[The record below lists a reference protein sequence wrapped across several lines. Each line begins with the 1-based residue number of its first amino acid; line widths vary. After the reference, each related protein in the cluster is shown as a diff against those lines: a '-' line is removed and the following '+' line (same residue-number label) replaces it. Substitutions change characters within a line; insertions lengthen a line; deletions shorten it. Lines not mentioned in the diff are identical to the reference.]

1 MTNYKLNRF
10 GFYNYFNYRNQ
21 TFDANTQSIVFNG
34 ENGSG
39 KTATMLSLFPTI
51 FLGSMRVV
59 DNKRSLDYYIKAGE
73 AGFAWAEFKADNLL
87 QTLLLAYSK
96 SADGSN
102 TNHYYYVLKQ
112 GVKGDDLP
120 YSTSWPEFRGA
131 VKPYVERR
139 YETQADYQNA
149 INQLFFGFASQSEMQ
164 EYFEHLAAFEKPP
177 LKQTGS
183 TAELDSALKTAL
195 PNLSHYADRAT
206 VENFIDN
213 ALAMVEEEKKK
224 AALDKL
230 NDALAKT
237 EEWETLT
244 NKPTL
249 AQIQNFY
256 GKAKTELDQKQE
268 KFEALKTRLAETK
281 EKITKLESDQASVSQ
296 DLKAKEGERQA
307 LQAVIDAKNL
317 DQLSRKIDETKGEID
332 NRERDFEAAQKDRKN
347 AEERL
352 LAYTEDARKE
362 KNALVILE
370 GRLATVKSELAKY
383 QVQADFEEKHPDA
396 KELLKEQKRLLEKL
410 DELAKQNQELVAKL
424 GIVNNEIN
432 AFDETVYT
440 DNIASALAEL
450 DQETSAWLKE
460 REIGFDQ
467 TPEFDLEVYE
477 DRRHLLENAR
487 GQYQEAIAETKNDIR
502 LEKAQLKQLSSDLA
516 KLEKQPK
523 PETTAEFQAGKQLY
537 ELVDFKEGVPND
549 LQLQLESDLKYSN
562 LLYAL
567 FDGQEIKTGLEA
579 DNFTT
584 NTGNVNNR
592 DLPTLADYLV
602 SQDDRVNA
610 FLQTITVKDRHL
622 SYANVKVHSEKAT
635 AITHIGESNRQK
647 ERERQIAQLTEEI
660 NQAKRSLTELAEKLS
675 SYQELFDQADPA
687 SFPKSDKVTEAQ
699 ITYQREL
706 AEQEKRLKKQEKLEL
721 NLADFHRQ
729 KDQLTS
735 ELCPDLPADSKEF
748 ADYRLAWDK
757 YQDKQSQRIMQEN
770 DLLKQKDRLASAENR
785 IRQAHAELSEKTK
798 QVQDK
803 QDRLTE
809 IKAQIETLEK
819 QLEEIQNDPETK
831 KQLARKE
838 ELDKLLKGLDK
849 QLTEIGFKLDQE
861 NNRLT
866 DYQGRLP
873 EKQAAYEDLDHE
885 YTAVTDLLERLHLT
899 EKVKDAS
906 PNDWNS
912 EQVKASNQSKANLA
926 MSAVNSINDKT
937 DYRVDNSKRL
947 EFEDI
952 ELSDYLLVQVQNLL
966 HEIAVVH
973 YYYGDQEL
981 ELSKLYDDIR
991 QQLESFQASADDEV
1005 QRLAR
1010 YLNNSTILQKIRQA
1024 TAEATTLTK
1033 QISKSLKEKEQ
1044 TSHISFYTS
1053 FSEIPDYRKD
1063 YLAAFGNTSIDSPES
1078 QNAVTLLMDRF
1089 WTYIKDNNDEMTR
1102 DELVDHFYEEF
1113 DYKKWYRF
1121 NISFRRHAGDAPEKM
1136 TDRKL
1141 NAFSEGQ
1148 RSRAILEPLLI
1159 VLELDEKKMSNPLA
1173 PKIILMDESF
1183 SGIDDEQQELLLK
1196 NIYDIADNF
1205 IATGYNARLAV
1216 PENSKDTT
1224 YFTLI
1229 DHTVDGKNHFIS
1241 VEQSI
1246 VRKNR

>member
-73 AGFAWAEFKADNLL
+73 AGFAWVEFKAGDLL

-149 INQLFFGFASQSEMQ
+149 INQLFFGFASESEMQ
-164 EYFEHLAAFEKPP
+164 EYFEHLSAFEKPP

-213 ALAMVEEEKKK
+213 ALAMVEEEKRK
-224 AALDKL
+224 AALDRL
-230 NDALAKT
+230 NNALAKT

-256 GKAKTELDQKQE
+256 GKAKTELGQKRE

-317 DQLSRKIDETKGEID
+317 DQLSRKIDETKGERD

-370 GRLATVKSELAKY
+370 GRLATTKTELAKY
-383 QVQADFEEKHPDA
+383 QVQADFEEKYPEA
-396 KELLKEQKRLLEKL
+396 KELLKKQKQLLEELDKL
-410 DELAKQNQELVAKL
+410 AEQNQELAAKL
-424 GIVNNEIN
+424 GIVNQAIID
-432 AFDETVYT
+432 FDETIYT
-440 DNIASALAEL
+440 DHISSALAEL

-460 REIGFDQ
+460 REISFDQ

-537 ELVDFKEGVPND
+537 ELIDFKEGVPND

-610 FLQTITVKDRHL
+610 FLQTITVKDGHL

-757 YQDKQSQRIMQEN
+757 YQDKQ
-770 DLLKQKDRLASAENR
+770 
-785 IRQAHAELSEKTK
+785 
-798 QVQDK
+798 
-803 QDRLTE
+803 DRLTE

-861 NNRLT
+861 NNHLT
-866 DYQGRLP
+866 AYQERLP

-912 EQVKASNQSKANLA
+912 EQVKASNQNKANLA
-926 MSAVNSINDKT
+926 MIAVNGINDNT
-937 DYRVDNSKRL
+937 PYRVDNSKRL

-973 YYYGDQEL
+973 YYYGGQEL

-1010 YLNNSTILQKIRQA
+1010 YLNNLTILQKIRQA

-1216 PENSKDTT
+1216 PENSKGTT

-1246 VRKNR
+1246 VRKNKA

>member
-73 AGFAWAEFKADNLL
+73 AGFAWTEFKAGKLI

-112 GVKGDDLP
+112 GIKGDALP

-149 INQLFFGFASQSEMQ
+149 INQLFFGFQSQSEMQ
-164 EYFEHLAAFEKPP
+164 EYFGHLAAFEKPP

-237 EEWETLT
+237 EEWEDLT
-244 NKPTL
+244 NKPVL

-256 GKAKTELDQKQE
+256 GKAKTELGEKQE
-268 KFEALKTRLAETK
+268 SFEKLKNRLAETEEAIVQLK
-281 EKITKLESDQASVSQ
+281 SDQVSISQ

-307 LQAVIDAKNL
+307 LQTVIDAKNL
-317 DQLSRKIDETKGEID
+317 DQLAREINQIKDEKINRKKDLD
-332 NRERDFEAAQKDRKN
+332 AAQKDQKN
-347 AEERL
+347 AEDRL
-352 LAYTEDARKE
+352 VAYTEDLRKE
-362 KNALVILE
+362 KTALVTIE
-370 GRLATVKSELAKY
+370 NRLATIKSELAQY

-396 KELLKEQKRLLEKL
+396 KSLLTEQKRLLEEL
-410 DELAKQNQELVAKL
+410 DKLAKQNQKL
-424 GIVNNEIN
+424 ITKLDIVNQAID
-432 AFDETVYT
+432 AFDEAIYT

-460 REIGFDQ
+460 REISFDQ
-467 TPEFDLEVYE
+467 VVEFDLEVYE

-487 GQYQEAIAETKNDIR
+487 GQYQEAIAETKNNIR
-502 LEKAQLKQLSSDLA
+502 IEKAQLKQLSSDLA

-523 PETTAEFQAGKQLY
+523 PETTAEFQDGKQLY

-567 FDGQEIKTGLEA
+567 FDGHEIKTGLEA
-579 DNFTT
+579 DNCTA
-584 NTGNVNNR
+584 NTANLNSKN
-592 DLPTLADYLV
+592 LPSLADYLV
-602 SQDDRVNA
+602 SQDNRVNA
-610 FLQTITVKDRHL
+610 FLQRIAVKDGHI
-622 SYANVKVHSEKAT
+622 SYANVKVYSEKGI

-660 NQAKRSLTELAEKLS
+660 NQVKQYLEELADKLA

-687 SFPKSDKVTEAQ
+687 TFPKSDKVTEAQ
-699 ITYQREL
+699 IAYQREL
-706 AEQEKRLKKQEKLEL
+706 AEQDKRLKKQEKLEAQ
-721 NLADFHRQ
+721 LADFHRQ
-729 KDQLTS
+729 KEQLTS
-735 ELCPDLPADSKEF
+735 DLCPDLPADNKEF

-757 YQDKQSQRIMQEN
+757 YQDKQSQRLMQEN
-770 DLLKQKDRLASAENR
+770 DLLKQKERLTSAESR
-785 IRQAHAELSEKTK
+785 IKQAQAESSEKAM

-809 IKAQIETLEK
+809 IKARIETLEK
-819 QLEEIQNDPETK
+819 QLDEIQNDPETK

-838 ELDKLLKGLDK
+838 ELDQLLKGLDK

-861 NNRLT
+861 KNHHT
-866 DYQGRLP
+866 DYQERLP
-873 EKQAAYEDLDHE
+873 EKQAAYEDLDHK
-885 YTAVTDLLERLHLT
+885 YAAVTDLLKRLHLT

-906 PNDWNS
+906 PNDWNN
-912 EQVKASNQSKANLA
+912 EQVKASNQNKANLA
-926 MSAVNSINDKT
+926 MIAVNSINGET

-952 ELSDYLLVQVQNLL
+952 ELNDYLLVQVQNLV

-1024 TAEATTLTK
+1024 TAEVTTLTK

-1053 FSEIPDYRKD
+1053 FSEIPDFRKD
-1063 YLAAFGNTSIDSPES
+1063 YLAAFGNTSIDSLES

-1113 DYKKWYRF
+1113 NYKKWYRF
-1121 NISFRRHAGDAPEKM
+1121 NISFRRHAGDALEKM

>member
-73 AGFAWAEFKADNLL
+73 AGFAWVEFKAGDLL

-112 GVKGDDLP
+112 GVKGDALP

-131 VKPYVERR
+131 VKPYVDRR

-149 INQLFFGFASQSEMQ
+149 INQLFFGFASQGEMQ

-256 GKAKTELDQKQE
+256 GKAKTELGQKRE

-296 DLKAKEGERQA
+296 DLKAKEGERRA

-370 GRLATVKSELAKY
+370 GRLATTKTELAKY

-410 DELAKQNQELVAKL
+410 DELAKQNQELIAKL

-432 AFDETVYT
+432 AFDETIYT
-440 DNIASALAEL
+440 DHISSALAEL

-460 REIGFDQ
+460 KEISFDQ

-584 NTGNVNNR
+584 DTGNVNNR

-610 FLQTITVKDRHL
+610 FLQTITVKDGHL

-866 DYQGRLP
+866 DYQERLP

-885 YTAVTDLLERLHLT
+885 YTAVTDLLEKLNLT

-912 EQVKASNQSKANLA
+912 EQVKASNQNKANLA
-926 MSAVNSINDKT
+926 MIAVNGINDNT
-937 DYRVDNSKRL
+937 PYRVDNSKRL

-966 HEIAVVH
+966 HEIAVIH
-973 YYYGDQEL
+973 YYYGGQEL

-1078 QNAVTLLMDRF
+1078 QSAVTLLMDRF

-1121 NISFRRHAGDAPEKM
+1121 NISFRRHAGDALEKM

>member
-73 AGFAWAEFKADNLL
+73 AGFAWTEFKAGELI

-112 GVKGDDLP
+112 GIKGDALP

-131 VKPYVERR
+131 IKPYVERR

-149 INQLFFGFASQSEMQ
+149 INQLFFGFQSQSEMQ

-195 PNLSHYADRAT
+195 PKLSHYADRAT

-230 NDALAKT
+230 NAALAKT
-237 EEWETLT
+237 EEWEDLT
-244 NKPTL
+244 NKPVL

-256 GKAKTELDQKQE
+256 GKAKTELGEKQE
-268 KFEALKTRLAETK
+268 SFEKLKNRLAETEETIVQLK
-281 EKITKLESDQASVSQ
+281 SDQVSISQ

-307 LQAVIDAKNL
+307 LQTVIDAKNL
-317 DQLSRKIDETKGEID
+317 DQLAREINQIKDEKINRKKDLDT
-332 NRERDFEAAQKDRKN
+332 AQKDQKN

-352 LAYTEDARKE
+352 VAYTEDLRKE
-362 KNALVILE
+362 KTALVTIENRLE
-370 GRLATVKSELAKY
+370 TIKSELAQY

-396 KELLKEQKRLLEKL
+396 KSLLTEQKRLLEEL
-410 DELAKQNQELVAKL
+410 DKLAKQNQKL
-424 GIVNNEIN
+424 ITKLDIVNQAID
-432 AFDETVYT
+432 AFDEAIYT

-460 REIGFDQ
+460 REISFDQ
-467 TPEFDLEVYE
+467 VVEFDLEIYE

-487 GQYQEAIAETKNDIR
+487 GQYQEAIAETKNNIR
-502 LEKAQLKQLSSDLA
+502 IEKAQLKQLSSDLA

-523 PETTAEFQAGKQLY
+523 PETTAEFQDGKQLY

-579 DNFTT
+579 DNCTA
-584 NTGNVNNR
+584 NTANLNSK
-592 DLPTLADYLV
+592 DLPNLADYLV
-602 SQDDRVNA
+602 SQDKRVNA
-610 FLQTITVKDRHL
+610 FLQTIAVKNGHI
-622 SYANVKVHSEKAT
+622 SYANVKVHSEKGN
-635 AITHIGESNRQK
+635 AITHIGESNRQQ

-660 NQAKRSLTELAEKLS
+660 NQVKQYLEELADKLA

-687 SFPKSDKVTEAQ
+687 TFPKSDKVTEAQ
-699 ITYQREL
+699 IAYQREL
-706 AEQEKRLKKQEKLEL
+706 AEQDKRLKKQEKLEAQ
-721 NLADFHRQ
+721 LADFHRQ
-729 KDQLTS
+729 KEQFTS
-735 ELCPDLPADSKEF
+735 DLCPDLPADNKEF

-757 YQDKQSQRIMQEN
+757 YQDKQSQRLMQEN
-770 DLLKQKDRLASAENR
+770 DLLKQKERLTSAESR
-785 IRQAHAELSEKTK
+785 IKQAQAELSEKAM

-809 IKAQIETLEK
+809 IKARIETLEK
-819 QLEEIQNDPETK
+819 QLDEIQNDPETK

-838 ELDKLLKGLDK
+838 ELDQLLKGLDK

-861 NNRLT
+861 NNHHT
-866 DYQGRLP
+866 DYQERLP

-885 YTAVTDLLERLHLT
+885 YAAVTDLLKRLHLT

-906 PNDWNS
+906 PNDWNN
-912 EQVKASNQSKANLA
+912 EQVKASNQNKANLA
-926 MSAVNSINDKT
+926 MIAVNSINGET

-952 ELSDYLLVQVQNLL
+952 ELNDYLLVQVQNLV

-1063 YLAAFGNTSIDSPES
+1063 YLAAFGNTSIDSLES

-1113 DYKKWYRF
+1113 NYKKWYRF
-1121 NISFRRHAGDAPEKM
+1121 NISFRRHAGDALEKM

>member
-73 AGFAWAEFKADNLL
+73 AGFAWVEFKADYLL

-131 VKPYVERR
+131 VKPYVEHR

-224 AALDKL
+224 AELDKL
-230 NDALAKT
+230 NNALAKT

-256 GKAKTELDQKQE
+256 GKAKTELGQKQE
-268 KFEALKTRLAETK
+268 QFEKLKASLAET
-281 EKITKLESDQASVSQ
+281 EEAITQLKSDQASISQ
-296 DLKAKEGERQA
+296 DLKAKEGEQQA

-317 DQLSRKIDETKGEID
+317 DQLSRKIAQTKDERN
-332 NRERDFEAAQKDRKN
+332 NRERDSEAAQKDRKN

-352 LAYTEDARKE
+352 LTYTEDARKE

-370 GRLATVKSELAKY
+370 GRLATTKTELAKY
-383 QVQADFEEKHPDA
+383 QVQADFEEKYPDA
-396 KELLKEQKRLLEKL
+396 KELLKKQKLLLDKL
-410 DELAKQNQELVAKL
+410 DKLSEQNQELATEL
-424 GIVNNEIN
+424 GIVNQAIN
-432 AFDETVYT
+432 AFDETIYT

-450 DQETSAWLKE
+450 DQETSVWLKE
-460 REIGFDQ
+460 REISFDQ
-467 TPEFDLEVYE
+467 VEEFDLGVYE

-502 LEKAQLKQLSSDLA
+502 LEKTQLKQLSSDLE
-516 KLEKQPK
+516 KLQEQPK
-523 PETTAEFQAGKQLY
+523 PETTAVFKDGNQLF
-537 ELVDFKEGVPND
+537 ELVDFKEGVPSD

-579 DNFTT
+579 DGFTA
-584 NTGNVNNR
+584 NVNNVSTK

-610 FLQTITVKDRHL
+610 FLQAIAVKDGHI
-622 SYANVKVHSEKAT
+622 SYASVNVHSEKGT
-635 AITHIGESNRQK
+635 AVTHIGESNRQK
-647 ERERQIAQLTEEI
+647 ERERQIALLTEEI
-660 NQAKRSLTELAEKLS
+660 NQVKQRLADLADKLA
-675 SYQELFDQADPA
+675 SYQELFKQADPA
-687 SFPKSDKVTEAQ
+687 TFPKSDKVTEAQ
-699 ITYQREL
+699 IAYNNAL
-706 AEQEKRLKKQEKLEL
+706 AEQDKRLKKQEKLQVQ
-721 NLADFHRQ
+721 LADFHRQ
-729 KDQLTS
+729 KEQFTS
-735 ELCPDLPADSKEF
+735 ELCPDLPAESKEF

-757 YQDKQSQRIMQEN
+757 YQDKQVQRIMQEN
-770 DLLKQKDRLASAENR
+770 DLLKQKDRLASAESR
-785 IRQAHAELSEKTK
+785 IKQAHAESSEKTK

-809 IKAQIETLEK
+809 IKAQIATLEK
-819 QLEEIQNDPETK
+819 QLEEIRNDPETK

-838 ELDKLLKGLDK
+838 ELDQLLKELEK
-849 QLTEIGFKLDQE
+849 QLNEIEFKLERE
-861 NNRLT
+861 NNHLT
-866 DYQGRLP
+866 AYQERLP

-885 YTAVTDLLERLHLT
+885 YAAVSDLLEKLNLT

-973 YYYGDQEL
+973 YYYGGQEL

-1089 WTYIKDNNDEMTR
+1089 WTYIKDNNDEMSR

-1113 DYKKWYRF
+1113 DYKRWYRF

>member
-73 AGFAWAEFKADNLL
+73 AGFAWVEFKADYLL

-131 VKPYVERR
+131 VNPYVEHR

-224 AALDKL
+224 AELDKL
-230 NDALAKT
+230 NNALAKT

-256 GKAKTELDQKQE
+256 GKAKTELGQKQE
-268 KFEALKTRLAETK
+268 QFEKLKASLAET
-281 EKITKLESDQASVSQ
+281 EEAITQLKSNQASISK
-296 DLKAKEGERQA
+296 DLKAKEGEQQA
-307 LQAVIDAKNL
+307 LQTVIDAKNL
-317 DQLSRKIDETKGEID
+317 DQLSRKIAQTKDERN
-332 NRERDFEAAQKDRKN
+332 NRERDSEAAQKDRKN

-352 LAYTEDARKE
+352 LTYTEDARKE

-370 GRLATVKSELAKY
+370 GRLATTKTELAKY
-383 QVQADFEEKHPDA
+383 QVQADFEEKYPDA
-396 KELLKEQKRLLEKL
+396 KELLKKQKLLLDKL
-410 DELAKQNQELVAKL
+410 DKLSEQNQELATEL
-424 GIVNNEIN
+424 GIVNQAIN
-432 AFDETVYT
+432 AFDETIYT

-460 REIGFDQ
+460 REISFDQ
-467 TPEFDLEVYE
+467 VAEFDLDVYE

-502 LEKAQLKQLSSDLA
+502 LEKAQLKQLSSDLE
-516 KLEKQPK
+516 KLQEQPK
-523 PETTAEFQAGKQLY
+523 PETTAVFKDGKQLF
-537 ELVDFKEGVPND
+537 ELVDFKEGVPSN

-579 DNFTT
+579 DGFTA
-584 NTGNVNNR
+584 NVNNVSTK

-610 FLQTITVKDRHL
+610 FLQAIAVKDGHI
-622 SYANVKVHSEKAT
+622 SYASVNVHSEKGT
-635 AITHIGESNRQK
+635 VVTHIGESNRQK
-647 ERERQIAQLTEEI
+647 ERERQITLLTEEI
-660 NQAKRSLTELAEKLS
+660 NQVKQRLADLADKLA
-675 SYQELFDQADPA
+675 SYQELFKQADPA
-687 SFPKSDKVTEAQ
+687 TFPKSDKVTEAQ
-699 ITYQREL
+699 IAYNNAL
-706 AEQEKRLKKQEKLEL
+706 AEQDKRLKKQEKLQVQ
-721 NLADFHRQ
+721 LADFHRQ
-729 KDQLTS
+729 KEQFTS
-735 ELCPDLPADSKEF
+735 ELCPDLPAESKEF

-757 YQDKQSQRIMQEN
+757 YQDKQVQRIMQEN
-770 DLLKQKDRLASAENR
+770 DLLKQKDRLASAESR
-785 IRQAHAELSEKTK
+785 IKQARAELSEKTK

-809 IKAQIETLEK
+809 IKAQIATLEK
-819 QLEEIQNDPETK
+819 QLEEIRNDPETK

-838 ELDKLLKGLDK
+838 ELDQLLKELEK
-849 QLTEIGFKLDQE
+849 QLNEIEFKLERE
-861 NNRLT
+861 NNHLT
-866 DYQGRLP
+866 AYQERLP

-885 YTAVTDLLERLHLT
+885 YAAVSDLLEKLNLT

-947 EFEDI
+947 EFEDV

-973 YYYGDQEL
+973 YYYGGQEL

>member
-73 AGFAWAEFKADNLL
+73 AGFAWAEFKADDLL

-230 NDALAKT
+230 NNALAKT

-256 GKAKTELDQKQE
+256 GKAKTELDKKQE
-268 KFEALKTRLAETK
+268 QFEKLKTSLAETE

-296 DLKAKEGERQA
+296 DLKAKEGEQQA
-307 LQAVIDAKNL
+307 LQTVIDAKNL
-317 DQLSRKIDETKGEID
+317 DQLSRKITQTKEERN

-370 GRLATVKSELAKY
+370 GRLATTKTELAKY
-383 QVQADFEEKHPDA
+383 QVQADFEEKYPEA
-396 KELLKEQKRLLEKL
+396 KELLKKQKLLLEKL
-410 DELAKQNQELVAKL
+410 DKLAKQNQELVARL
-424 GIVNNEIN
+424 DLIN
-432 AFDETVYT
+432 QAINTFDETVYT

-460 REIGFDQ
+460 REISFDQ
-467 TPEFDLEVYE
+467 VAEFDLDVYE
-477 DRRHLLENAR
+477 DRRHLLEIAR

-502 LEKAQLKQLSSDLA
+502 LEKIQLKQLNSDLE
-516 KLEKQPK
+516 KLQEQPK
-523 PETTAEFQAGKQLY
+523 PETTADFKDGKQLF
-537 ELVDFKEGVPND
+537 ELVDFKEGVPSD

-567 FDGQEIKTGLEA
+567 FDGQEIMTGLEA
-579 DNFTT
+579 DNSIA
-584 NTGNVNNR
+584 NVNKESTK

-602 SQDDRVNA
+602 SQDDRVND
-610 FLQTITVKDRHL
+610 FLQTIALKDDHI
-622 SYANVKVHSEKAT
+622 SYASVKVHSEKGT

-647 ERERQIAQLTEEI
+647 ERERQIALLTEEI
-660 NQAKRSLTELAEKLS
+660 NQVKQRLEELADKLA
-675 SYQELFDQADPA
+675 SYQELFKQADPA
-687 SFPKSDKVTEAQ
+687 TFPKSDKVTEAQ
-699 ITYQREL
+699 IAYNNAL
-706 AEQEKRLKKQEKLEL
+706 AEQDKRLEKQEKLQVQ
-721 NLADFHRQ
+721 LADFHRQ
-729 KDQLTS
+729 KEQFTS

-748 ADYRLAWDK
+748 TDYRLAWDK
-757 YQDKQSQRIMQEN
+757 YQDKQVQRIMQEN
-770 DLLKQKDRLASAENR
+770 DLLKQKDRLTSAESR
-785 IRQAHAELSEKTK
+785 IKQARAELSEKTK

-809 IKAQIETLEK
+809 IKAQIATLEK

-838 ELDKLLKGLDK
+838 ELDQLLKELEK
-849 QLTEIGFKLDQE
+849 QLNEIEFKLERE
-861 NNRLT
+861 NNHLT
-866 DYQGRLP
+866 DYQDRLP
-873 EKQAAYEDLDHE
+873 EKQAAYEDLNHE
-885 YTAVTDLLERLHLT
+885 YAAVTDLLEKLNLT

-926 MSAVNSINDKT
+926 MIAVNSINGET

-952 ELSDYLLVQVQNLL
+952 ELSDYLLVQVQNLV

-1089 WTYIKDNNDEMTR
+1089 WTYIKDNNNEMTR

>member
-73 AGFAWAEFKADNLL
+73 AGFAWAEFKADDLL

-131 VKPYVERR
+131 VKSYVERR

-183 TAELDSALKTAL
+183 TVELDSALKTAL

-230 NDALAKT
+230 NNALAKT

-256 GKAKTELDQKQE
+256 GKAKTELDKKQVQ
-268 KFEALKTRLAETK
+268 FENLKTILAETE

-307 LQAVIDAKNL
+307 LQTVIDAKNL
-317 DQLSRKIDETKGEID
+317 DQLSRKIAQAKEERD

-370 GRLATVKSELAKY
+370 GRLATTKTELAKY
-383 QVQADFEEKHPDA
+383 QVQTDFEEKYPEA
-396 KELLKEQKRLLEKL
+396 KELLKKQKLLLEKL
-410 DELAKQNQELVAKL
+410 DKLSKQNQELVARL
-424 GIVNNEIN
+424 DLIN
-432 AFDETVYT
+432 QAINTFDETVYT

-450 DQETSAWLKE
+450 DQETRAWLKE
-460 REIGFDQ
+460 REISFDQ
-467 TPEFDLEVYE
+467 VAEFDLDVYE
-477 DRRHLLENAR
+477 DRRHLLEIAR

-502 LEKAQLKQLSSDLA
+502 LEKIQLKQLNSDLE
-516 KLEKQPK
+516 KLQEQPK
-523 PETTAEFQAGKQLY
+523 PETTADFKDGKQLF
-537 ELVDFKEGVPND
+537 ELVDFKEGVPSD

-579 DNFTT
+579 DGFINKESTK
-584 NTGNVNNR
+584 

-602 SQDDRVNA
+602 SQDDRVND
-610 FLQTITVKDRHL
+610 FLQTIAVKDGHI
-622 SYANVKVHSEKAT
+622 SYASVKVHSEKGT

-647 ERERQIAQLTEEI
+647 ERERQIALLTEEI
-660 NQAKRSLTELAEKLS
+660 NQVKQRLEELADKLA
-675 SYQELFDQADPA
+675 SYQELFKQADPA
-687 SFPKSDKVTEAQ
+687 TFPKSDKVTEAQ
-699 ITYQREL
+699 IAYNNAL
-706 AEQEKRLKKQEKLEL
+706 AEQDKRLKKQEKLQVQ
-721 NLADFHRQ
+721 LADFHRQ
-729 KDQLTS
+729 QEQFTS

-757 YQDKQSQRIMQEN
+757 YQDKQVQRIMQEN
-770 DLLKQKDRLASAENR
+770 DLLKQKDRLTSAESR
-785 IRQAHAELSEKTK
+785 IKQARAELSEKTK

-809 IKAQIETLEK
+809 IKARIETLEK
-819 QLEEIQNDPETK
+819 QLEEIQNNPETK

-838 ELDKLLKGLDK
+838 ELDQLLKELEK
-849 QLTEIGFKLDQE
+849 QLNEIEFKLERE
-861 NNRLT
+861 NNHLT
-866 DYQGRLP
+866 DYQDRLP
-873 EKQAAYEDLDHE
+873 EKQAAYEDLNHE
-885 YTAVTDLLERLHLT
+885 YAAVTDLLEKLNLT

-906 PNDWNS
+906 PDDWNS

-926 MSAVNSINDKT
+926 MIAVNSINDET

-952 ELSDYLLVQVQNLL
+952 ELSDYLLVQVQNLV

-1089 WTYIKDNNDEMTR
+1089 WTYIKDNNNEMTR
-1102 DELVDHFYEEF
+1102 DELVDHFYDEF
-1113 DYKKWYRF
+1113 NYKKWYRF

-1246 VRKNR
+1246 VRKNGSV

>member
-73 AGFAWAEFKADNLL
+73 AGFAWVEFKAGDLL

-112 GVKGDDLP
+112 GVKGDALP

-131 VKPYVERR
+131 VKPYVDRR

-149 INQLFFGFASQSEMQ
+149 INQLFFGFASQGEMQ

-317 DQLSRKIDETKGEID
+317 DQLSRKIDETKGERD

-410 DELAKQNQELVAKL
+410 DELAKQNQELIAKL

-432 AFDETVYT
+432 AFDETIYT
-440 DNIASALAEL
+440 DHISSALAEL

-460 REIGFDQ
+460 REISFDQ

-602 SQDDRVNA
+602 SQDDRVND
-610 FLQTITVKDRHL
+610 FLQTITVKDGHL

-675 SYQELFDQADPA
+675 SYQELFNQADPA

-866 DYQGRLP
+866 DYQERLP

-912 EQVKASNQSKANLA
+912 EQVKASNQNKANLA
-926 MSAVNSINDKT
+926 MIAVNSINDKT

>member
-73 AGFAWAEFKADNLL
+73 AGFAWVEFKAGDLL

-139 YETQADYQNA
+139 YETQVDYQNA
-149 INQLFFGFASQSEMQ
+149 INQLFFGFASESEMQ
-164 EYFEHLAAFEKPP
+164 EYFEHLSAFEKPP

-213 ALAMVEEEKKK
+213 ALAMVEEEKRK
-224 AALDKL
+224 AALDRL
-230 NDALAKT
+230 NNALAKT

-256 GKAKTELDQKQE
+256 GKAKTELGQKRE

-317 DQLSRKIDETKGEID
+317 DQLSRKIDETKGERD

-370 GRLATVKSELAKY
+370 GRLATTKTELAKY
-383 QVQADFEEKHPDA
+383 QVQADFEEKYPEA
-396 KELLKEQKRLLEKL
+396 KELLKKQKQLLEELDKL
-410 DELAKQNQELVAKL
+410 AEQNQELAAKL
-424 GIVNNEIN
+424 GIVNQAIID
-432 AFDETVYT
+432 FDETIYT
-440 DNIASALAEL
+440 DHIFSALAEL

-460 REIGFDQ
+460 REISFDQ

-610 FLQTITVKDRHL
+610 FLQTITVKDGHL

-831 KQLARKE
+831 KQLVRKE

-866 DYQGRLP
+866 DYQERLP

-912 EQVKASNQSKANLA
+912 EQVKASNQNKANLA
-926 MSAVNSINDKT
+926 MIAVNGINDNT
-937 DYRVDNSKRL
+937 PYRVDNSKRL

-973 YYYGDQEL
+973 YYYGGQEL
-981 ELSKLYDDIR
+981 ELSKFYDDIR

-1216 PENSKDTT
+1216 PENSKGTT

>member
-73 AGFAWAEFKADNLL
+73 AGFAWVEFKADDLL

-112 GVKGDDLP
+112 GVKGDDIP
-120 YSTSWPEFRGA
+120 YSTSWPEFRGT

-224 AALDKL
+224 AELDKL
-230 NDALAKT
+230 NNALAKT

-256 GKAKTELDQKQE
+256 GKAKTELVQKQE
-268 KFEALKTRLAETK
+268 QFEALKARLAETEEAIAELK
-281 EKITKLESDQASVSQ
+281 SDQASVSQ
-296 DLKAKEGERQA
+296 DLKAKEGEQQA
-307 LQAVIDAKNL
+307 LQTVIDAKNL
-317 DQLSRKIDETKGEID
+317 DQLSRKIAQTKDERD

-370 GRLATVKSELAKY
+370 GRLATTKTELAKY
-383 QVQADFEEKHPDA
+383 QVQADFEEKYPEA
-396 KELLKEQKRLLEKL
+396 KELLKKQKLLLEKL
-410 DELAKQNQELVAKL
+410 DKLAKQNQELVARL
-424 GIVNNEIN
+424 DLIN
-432 AFDETVYT
+432 QAINTFDETVYT

-460 REIGFDQ
+460 REISFDQ
-467 TPEFDLEVYE
+467 VADFDLEVYE

-487 GQYQEAIAETKNDIR
+487 GQYQEAIAETKSNIR
-502 LEKAQLKQLSSDLA
+502 LEKAQLKQLSSDLE
-516 KLEKQPK
+516 KLQEQPK
-523 PETTAEFQAGKQLY
+523 PETTADFQDGKQLF
-537 ELVDFKEGVPND
+537 ELVDFKEGVPSD

-579 DNFTT
+579 DNSTAIT
-584 NTGNVNNR
+584 SNVSTK

-602 SQDDRVNA
+602 SQDDRVNS
-610 FLQTITVKDRHL
+610 FLQTIAVKDGHI
-622 SYANVKVHSEKAT
+622 SYASVKVHSEKGT

-647 ERERQIAQLTEEI
+647 ERERQIALLTEEI
-660 NQAKRSLTELAEKLS
+660 NQVKQHLVELADKLA
-675 SYQELFDQADPA
+675 SYQELFKQADPA
-687 SFPKSDKVTEAQ
+687 TFPKSDKVTEAQ
-699 ITYQREL
+699 IAYNNAL
-706 AEQEKRLKKQEKLEL
+706 DEQDKRLKKQEKLQVQ
-721 NLADFHRQ
+721 LADFHQ
-729 KDQLTS
+729 QQEQLTS
-735 ELCPDLPADSKEF
+735 ELCPDLPADSKKF

-757 YQDKQSQRIMQEN
+757 YQDKQIQRIMQEN
-770 DLLKQKDRLASAENR
+770 DLLKQKDRLASAESR
-785 IRQAHAELSEKTK
+785 IMQARAELSEKTK

-809 IKAQIETLEK
+809 IKAQIETLKK

-838 ELDKLLKGLDK
+838 ELDQLLKQLEK
-849 QLTEIGFKLDQE
+849 QLTEIGFKLGQE
-861 NNRLT
+861 NNHLT
-866 DYQGRLP
+866 AYQERLP
-873 EKQAAYEDLDHE
+873 EKQAAYENLDHE
-885 YTAVTDLLERLHLT
+885 YAAVTDLLEKLNLT

-912 EQVKASNQSKANLA
+912 EQVKANNQNKANLA
-926 MSAVNSINDKT
+926 MIAVNSINGET

-1159 VLELDEKKMSNPLA
+1159 VLELDEKKMSNPLT

>member
-73 AGFAWAEFKADNLL
+73 AGFAWVEFKAGDLL

-112 GVKGDDLP
+112 GVKGDALP

-131 VKPYVERR
+131 VKPYVDRR

-149 INQLFFGFASQSEMQ
+149 INQLFFGFASQGEMQ

-256 GKAKTELDQKQE
+256 GKAKTELGQKRE

-296 DLKAKEGERQA
+296 DLKAKEGERRA

-317 DQLSRKIDETKGEID
+317 DQLSRKIDETKGERD

-370 GRLATVKSELAKY
+370 GRLATTKTELAKY

-410 DELAKQNQELVAKL
+410 DELAKQNQELIAKL

-432 AFDETVYT
+432 AFDETIYT
-440 DNIASALAEL
+440 DHISSALAEL

-460 REIGFDQ
+460 KEISFDQ

-610 FLQTITVKDRHL
+610 FLQTITVKDGHL

-866 DYQGRLP
+866 DYQERLP

-885 YTAVTDLLERLHLT
+885 YTAVTDLLEKLNLT

-912 EQVKASNQSKANLA
+912 EQVKASNQNKANLA
-926 MSAVNSINDKT
+926 MIAVNGINDNT
-937 DYRVDNSKRL
+937 PYRVDNSKRL

-966 HEIAVVH
+966 HEIAVIH
-973 YYYGDQEL
+973 YYYGGQEL

-1078 QNAVTLLMDRF
+1078 QSAVTLLMDRF

-1121 NISFRRHAGDAPEKM
+1121 NISFRRHAGDALEKM

>member
-73 AGFAWAEFKADNLL
+73 AGFAWVEFKAGDLL

-139 YETQADYQNA
+139 YETQVDYQNA
-149 INQLFFGFASQSEMQ
+149 INQLFFGFASESEMQ
-164 EYFEHLAAFEKPP
+164 EYFEHLSAFEKPP

-213 ALAMVEEEKKK
+213 ALAMVEEEKRK
-224 AALDKL
+224 AALDRL
-230 NDALAKT
+230 NNALAKT

-256 GKAKTELDQKQE
+256 GKAKTELGQKRE

-317 DQLSRKIDETKGEID
+317 DQLSRKIDETKGERD

-370 GRLATVKSELAKY
+370 GRLATTKTELAKY
-383 QVQADFEEKHPDA
+383 QVQADFEEKYPEA
-396 KELLKEQKRLLEKL
+396 KELLKKQKQLLEELDKL
-410 DELAKQNQELVAKL
+410 AEQNQELAAKL
-424 GIVNNEIN
+424 GIVNQAIID
-432 AFDETVYT
+432 FDETIYT
-440 DNIASALAEL
+440 DHISSALAEL

-460 REIGFDQ
+460 REISFDQ

-610 FLQTITVKDRHL
+610 FLQTITVKDGHL

-831 KQLARKE
+831 KQLVRKE

-866 DYQGRLP
+866 DYQERLP

-912 EQVKASNQSKANLA
+912 EQVKASNQNKANLA
-926 MSAVNSINDKT
+926 MIAVNGINDNT
-937 DYRVDNSKRL
+937 PYRVDNSKRL

-973 YYYGDQEL
+973 YYYGGQEL

-1216 PENSKDTT
+1216 PENSKGTT

>member
-73 AGFAWAEFKADNLL
+73 AGFAWVEFKAGDLL

-139 YETQADYQNA
+139 YETQVDYQNA
-149 INQLFFGFASQSEMQ
+149 INQLFFGFASESEMQ
-164 EYFEHLAAFEKPP
+164 EYFEHLSAFEKPP

-213 ALAMVEEEKKK
+213 ALAMVEEEKRK
-224 AALDKL
+224 AALDRL
-230 NDALAKT
+230 NNALAKT

-256 GKAKTELDQKQE
+256 GKAKTELGQKRE

-317 DQLSRKIDETKGEID
+317 DQLSRKIDETKGERD

-352 LAYTEDARKE
+352 LAYTEDTRKE

-370 GRLATVKSELAKY
+370 GRLATTKTELAKY
-383 QVQADFEEKHPDA
+383 QVQADFEEKYPEA
-396 KELLKEQKRLLEKL
+396 KELLKKQKQLLEELDKL
-410 DELAKQNQELVAKL
+410 AEQNQELAAKL
-424 GIVNNEIN
+424 GIVNQAIID
-432 AFDETVYT
+432 FDETIYT
-440 DNIASALAEL
+440 DHIFSALAEL

-460 REIGFDQ
+460 REISFDQ

-592 DLPTLADYLV
+592 DLPTLVDYLV

-610 FLQTITVKDRHL
+610 FLQTITVKDGHL

-831 KQLARKE
+831 KQLVRKE

-866 DYQGRLP
+866 DYQERLP

-912 EQVKASNQSKANLA
+912 EQVKASNQNKANLA
-926 MSAVNSINDKT
+926 MIAVNGINDNT
-937 DYRVDNSKRL
+937 PYRVDNSKRL

-973 YYYGDQEL
+973 YYYGGQEL
-981 ELSKLYDDIR
+981 ELSKFYDDIR

-1216 PENSKDTT
+1216 PENSKGTT

>member
-112 GVKGDDLP
+112 GVKGDALP

-131 VKPYVERR
+131 VKPYVDRR

-149 INQLFFGFASQSEMQ
+149 INQLFFGFASQGEMQ

-460 REIGFDQ
+460 REISFDQ

-610 FLQTITVKDRHL
+610 FLQTITVKDGHL

-866 DYQGRLP
+866 DYQERLP

-1113 DYKKWYRF
+1113 DSKQWYRF

>member
-73 AGFAWAEFKADNLL
+73 AGFAWTEFKAGKLI

-96 SADGSN
+96 SADGFN
-102 TNHYYYVLKQ
+102 TNHYYYILKQ
-112 GVKGDDLP
+112 GIKGDALP

-149 INQLFFGFASQSEMQ
+149 INQLFFGFQSQSEMQ

-213 ALAMVEEEKKK
+213 ALAIVEEKKKK

-237 EEWETLT
+237 EEWEDLT
-244 NKPTL
+244 NKPVL

-256 GKAKTELDQKQE
+256 GKAKTELGEKQE
-268 KFEALKTRLAETK
+268 SFEKLKNRLAETEEAIVQLK
-281 EKITKLESDQASVSQ
+281 SDQVSISQ

-307 LQAVIDAKNL
+307 LQTVIDAKNL
-317 DQLSRKIDETKGEID
+317 DQLAREINQIKDEKINRKKDLDT
-332 NRERDFEAAQKDRKN
+332 AQKDQKN

-352 LAYTEDARKE
+352 VAYTEDLRKE
-362 KNALVILE
+362 KTALVTIE
-370 GRLATVKSELAKY
+370 NRLATIKSELAQY

-396 KELLKEQKRLLEKL
+396 KSLLTEQKRLLEEL
-410 DELAKQNQELVAKL
+410 DKLAKQNQKL
-424 GIVNNEIN
+424 ITKLDIVNQAID
-432 AFDETVYT
+432 AFDEAIYT

-460 REIGFDQ
+460 REISFDQ
-467 TPEFDLEVYE
+467 VVEFDLEVYE

-487 GQYQEAIAETKNDIR
+487 GQYQEAIAETKNNIR
-502 LEKAQLKQLSSDLA
+502 IEKAQLKQLSSDLA

-523 PETTAEFQAGKQLY
+523 PETTAEFQDGKQLY

-562 LLYAL
+562 LLYTL

-579 DNFTT
+579 DNSTA
-584 NTGNVNNR
+584 NVNKEN
-592 DLPTLADYLV
+592 LPTLADYLV

-610 FLQTITVKDRHL
+610 FLQTIAVKDGRI
-622 SYANVKVHSEKAT
+622 SYASVKVHSEKGT

-660 NQAKRSLTELAEKLS
+660 KQVKQRLEELADKLA
-675 SYQELFDQADPA
+675 SYQELFQQADPA
-687 SFPKSDKVTEAQ
+687 TFPKSDKVTEAQ
-699 ITYQREL
+699 IAYNNAL
-706 AEQEKRLKKQEKLEL
+706 DEQDKRLKKQEKLEVQ
-721 NLADFHRQ
+721 LADFHQQQER
-729 KDQLTS
+729 LTS
-735 ELCPDLPADSKEF
+735 ELCLDLPADSKEF

-757 YQDKQSQRIMQEN
+757 YQDKQSQRLMQEN
-770 DLLKQKDRLASAENR
+770 DLLKQKERLTSAESR
-785 IRQAHAELSEKTK
+785 IEQAQAELSEKAM

-809 IKAQIETLEK
+809 IKARIETLEK
-819 QLEEIQNDPETK
+819 QLDEIQNDPETK

-838 ELDKLLKGLDK
+838 ELDQLLKGLDK

-861 NNRLT
+861 NNHHT
-866 DYQGRLP
+866 DYQERLP

-885 YTAVTDLLERLHLT
+885 YAAVTDLLERLHLT

-906 PNDWNS
+906 PNDWNN
-912 EQVKASNQSKANLA
+912 EQVKASNQKKANLA
-926 MSAVNSINDKT
+926 MTAVNSINDET

-952 ELSDYLLVQVQNLL
+952 ELNDYLLVQVQNLV

-1063 YLAAFGNTSIDSPES
+1063 YLAAFGNTSIDSLES

-1113 DYKKWYRF
+1113 NYKKWYRF
-1121 NISFRRHAGDAPEKM
+1121 NISFRRHAGDALEKM

>member
-73 AGFAWAEFKADNLL
+73 AGFAWTEFKAGELI

-112 GVKGDDLP
+112 GIKGDALP

-131 VKPYVERR
+131 IKPYVERR

-149 INQLFFGFASQSEMQ
+149 INQLFFGFQSQSEMQ

-195 PNLSHYADRAT
+195 PKLSHYADRAT

-230 NDALAKT
+230 NAALAKT

-256 GKAKTELDQKQE
+256 GKAKTELGKKQE
-268 KFEALKTRLAETK
+268 SFEKLKNRLAETEEAIVQLK
-281 EKITKLESDQASVSQ
+281 SDQVSIGQ

-317 DQLSRKIDETKGEID
+317 DQLAREINQIKDEKI
-332 NRERDFEAAQKDRKN
+332 NREKDLDAAQKDHKN

-352 LAYTEDARKE
+352 VAYTEDLRKE
-362 KNALVILE
+362 KTALVTIE
-370 GRLATVKSELAKY
+370 NRLATIKSELAQY
-383 QVQADFEEKHPDA
+383 QVQADFEKKHPDA
-396 KELLKEQKRLLEKL
+396 KSLLTEQKRLLEEL
-410 DELAKQNQELVAKL
+410 DKLAKQNQKL
-424 GIVNNEIN
+424 ITKLDIVNQAID
-432 AFDETVYT
+432 AFDEAIYT

-460 REIGFDQ
+460 REISFDQ
-467 TPEFDLEVYE
+467 VVEFDLEVYE

-487 GQYQEAIAETKNDIR
+487 GQYQEAIAETKNNIR
-502 LEKAQLKQLSSDLA
+502 IEKAQLKQLSSDLA

-523 PETTAEFQAGKQLY
+523 PETTAEFQDGKQLY

-567 FDGQEIKTGLEA
+567 FDGHEIKTGLEA
-579 DNFTT
+579 DNCTA
-584 NTGNVNNR
+584 NTANLDSKN
-592 DLPTLADYLV
+592 LPSLADYLV
-602 SQDDRVNA
+602 SQDKRVNA
-610 FLQTITVKDRHL
+610 FLQAIAVKNGHI
-622 SYANVKVHSEKAT
+622 SYANVKVHSEKGT
-635 AITHIGESNRQK
+635 AITHIGESNRQQ

-660 NQAKRSLTELAEKLS
+660 KQVKQHLEELADKLA

-687 SFPKSDKVTEAQ
+687 TFPKSDKVTEAQ
-699 ITYQREL
+699 IAYQREL
-706 AEQEKRLKKQEKLEL
+706 AEQDKRLKKQEKLEAQ
-721 NLADFHRQ
+721 LADFHRQ
-729 KDQLTS
+729 KEQLTS
-735 ELCPDLPADSKEF
+735 DLCPDLPADSKEF
-748 ADYRLAWDK
+748 ADYRLSWDK
-757 YQDKQSQRIMQEN
+757 YQDKQSQRLMQEN
-770 DLLKQKDRLASAENR
+770 DLLKQKERLTSAESR
-785 IRQAHAELSEKTK
+785 IKQAQAELSEKAM

-809 IKAQIETLEK
+809 IKARIETLEK
-819 QLEEIQNDPETK
+819 QLDEIQNDPETK

-838 ELDKLLKGLDK
+838 ELDQLLKGLDK

-861 NNRLT
+861 NNHHT
-866 DYQGRLP
+866 DYQERLP

-885 YTAVTDLLERLHLT
+885 YAAVTDLLERLHLT

-906 PNDWNS
+906 PNDWNN
-912 EQVKASNQSKANLA
+912 EQVKASNQNKANLA
-926 MSAVNSINDKT
+926 MIAVNSINGET

-952 ELSDYLLVQVQNLL
+952 ELSNYLLVQVQNLV

-1063 YLAAFGNTSIDSPES
+1063 YLAAFGNTSIDSLES

-1113 DYKKWYRF
+1113 NYKKWYRF
-1121 NISFRRHAGDAPEKM
+1121 NISFRRHAGDALEKM

>member
-73 AGFAWAEFKADNLL
+73 AGFAWVEFKAGDLL

-112 GVKGDDLP
+112 GVKGDALP

-131 VKPYVERR
+131 VKPYVDRR

-149 INQLFFGFASQSEMQ
+149 INQLFFGFASQGEMQ

-256 GKAKTELDQKQE
+256 GKAKTELGQKRE

-296 DLKAKEGERQA
+296 DLKAKEGERRA

-317 DQLSRKIDETKGEID
+317 DQLSRKIDETKGERD

-370 GRLATVKSELAKY
+370 GRLATTKTELAKY

-410 DELAKQNQELVAKL
+410 DELAKQNQELIAKL

-432 AFDETVYT
+432 AFDETIYT
-440 DNIASALAEL
+440 DHISSALAEL

-460 REIGFDQ
+460 KEISFDQ

-584 NTGNVNNR
+584 DTGNVNNR

-610 FLQTITVKDRHL
+610 FLQTITVKDGHL

-866 DYQGRLP
+866 DYQERLP

-885 YTAVTDLLERLHLT
+885 YTAVTDLLEKLNLT

-912 EQVKASNQSKANLA
+912 EQVKASNQNKANLA
-926 MSAVNSINDKT
+926 MIAVNGINDNT
-937 DYRVDNSKRL
+937 PYRVDNSKRL

-966 HEIAVVH
+966 HEIAVIH
-973 YYYGDQEL
+973 YYYGGQEL

-1078 QNAVTLLMDRF
+1078 QSAVTLLMDRF

-1121 NISFRRHAGDAPEKM
+1121 NISFRRHAGDALEKM